1 MLERAGGGVPP
12 VGGGRLASDRV
23 RAALERHVAVLL
35 DVDADTAW
43 RRASGRAR
51 PLARDRLRFDQLH
64 AERRLV
70 YEAVADAILPVGDRN
85 LALRVLPALGAL
97 RNAPP

>member
-1 MLERAGGGVPP
+1 MLERADGGVLSLGGGA
-12 VGGGRLASDRV
+12 LASDRV

-51 PLARDRLRFDQLH
+51 PLARDRRRFDELH
-64 AERRLV
+64 AQRRAL
-70 YEAVADAILPVGDRN
+70 YEAAADAILPVGDRN